1 MSCCSEAMRS
11 LRVSLSCVNWGFVWN
26 LCLPL
31 SSRLIIC
38 HPISTCSF
46 YFFFS
51 LFSHLLLFHSKDSLS
66 FEVMLEQCALTK
78 KQQNTQLSAMVL
90 QKMERRG
97 KSQNSFKIDPDICIA
112 WLPSVSKDWCDW
124 VYSKLYVSVKHIS
137 MSNFTLHF
145 CFGRSLVVVYLLYSI
160 NL

>member
-1 MSCCSEAMRS
+1 MKPWGH
-11 LRVSLSCVNWGFVWN
+11 WGFLYPV
-26 LCLPL
+26 LTGGLFETSASHYLPDL
-31 SSRLIIC
+31 SSPTPSQPV
-38 HPISTCSF
+38 HFTF
-46 YFFFS
+46 FFFS

-78 KQQNTQLSAMVL
+78 NNKTQLSAMVL

-97 KSQNSFKIDPDICIA
+97 KSQNSFKIDPDICIT